1 MIRRIGR
8 RTMENKEGRLIREEV
23 KEILRGMKD
32 KKAVGIE
39 WVPAEVWKYGGEK
52 VEEWVWRVC

>member
-1 MIRRIGR
+1 
-8 RTMENKEGRLIREEV
+8 MENKEGRLIREEV